1 MASAGVYVESHVL
14 MQLRVLT
21 WNLMHGRAVPG
32 AGRDL
37 QAEFCDALGGWEW
50 DVALLQEVP
59 PWWPR
64 TLAQRL
70 ESE

>member
-1 MASAGVYVESHVL
+1 

-21 WNLMHGRAVPG
+21 WNLMHGRSVPP

-37 QAEFCDALGGWEW
+37 RAEFTAALAGWEW

-59 PWWPR
+59 PWWPPAAR
-64 TLAQRL
+64 ARRPGRRAARC
-70 ESE
+70 